1 MPSTARSTKSFRF
14 SSSQERALKISLKEW
29 IRLVQKLLLLLVRT
43 MPLPA
48 RLFGPRCL
56 QETSPN
62 STWPCLIAWI
72 SKPIGKPT
80 MDSTSSLLSIKSLLH
95 HLLVS
100 FSTGFKTMIWS
111 THVISTSN
119 GPIIVSVM
127 TQSIHVP
134 MRKKLRTPTSTWCLT
149 PSISTQNR
157 WHLHKN
163 TMNGTQPLMP
173 QLLQA

>member
-29 IRLVQKLLLLLVRT
+29 IRLVQILLSLLVRT

-62 STWPCLIAWI
+62 STWPWLIAWI

-95 HLLVS
+95 HLLVN

-111 THVISTSN
+111 TLVISTSN

-134 MRKKLRTPTSTWCLT
+134 MRKKSRTPTSTWCLT

-157 WHLHKN
+157 WRLHKN
-163 TMNGTQPLMP
+163 TMNGTQLLMP